1 MGKERC
7 TDHLGAR
14 VVPKLYAASFHH
26 TEVPHSPGE
35 PANTR
40 ADPGNQE
47 VRAHA
52 QCLCVLVVL
61 TGLAPGS
68 VQMTHTGYREVTN
81 CEHH

>member
-35 PANTR
+35 PAETR
-40 ADPGNQE
+40 ADPGKQQ
-47 VRAHA
+47 VHARA
-52 QCLCVLVVL
+52 QCSCVLQVFM
-61 TGLAPGS
+61 GLAPGVCANVS
-68 VQMTHTGYREVTN
+68 HGMQISHKL
-81 CEHH
+81 